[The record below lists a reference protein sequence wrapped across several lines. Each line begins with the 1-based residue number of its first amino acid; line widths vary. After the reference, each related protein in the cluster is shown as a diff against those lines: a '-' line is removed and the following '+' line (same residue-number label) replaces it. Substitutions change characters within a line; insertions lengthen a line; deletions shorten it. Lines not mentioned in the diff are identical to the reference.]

1 MIYLFLASLL
11 WAFSFGLIGQT
22 LVGVDSS
29 SVTLVRLL
37 LALGVFLPFLV
48 TGVRRLGVLLSLK
61 LMVVGCFQFGVMYL
75 AYMGSYR
82 YLKGHQVALMTTF
95 TPLLVMLF
103 HGLPRGLLRVQWLVA
118 CACAIVGAV
127 VVMKTGGAGTWR
139 EAGTAAW
146 LGVALIQL
154 SNVCFAAGQVAYR
167 RLMGHGR
174 RHSDHGALAIM
185 YLGAVLI
192 ALVWAMPRGFPGAL
206 AGLSVK
212 QWLALVY
219 LGLIPSG
226 LGFYLWNRGARV
238 AKAGGMAIMNNLKV
252 PLAVLLSLVLFRE
265 KASYGRVLISMVLFA
280 VALALVSWP
289 LSSRQRS

>member
-127 VVMKTGGAGTWR
+127 VVMKTGGSRHVAGGGYGGMVGGGSHPAF
-139 EAGTAAW
+139 ECLFCG
-146 LGVALIQL
+146 
-154 SNVCFAAGQVAYR
+154 
-167 RLMGHGR
+167 
-174 RHSDHGALAIM
+174 GA
-185 YLGAVLI
+185 
-192 ALVWAMPRGFPGAL
+192 
-206 AGLSVK
+206 
-212 QWLALVY
+212 
-219 LGLIPSG
+219 SG
-226 LGFYLWNRGARV
+226 LPPVDGAWS
-238 AKAGGMAIMNNLKV
+238 A
-252 PLAVLLSLVLFRE
+252 SL
-265 KASYGRVLISMVLFA
+265 
-280 VALALVSWP
+280 
-289 LSSRQRS
+289 